1 MTKRCDLVNWKKLAA
16 TIVILIVVVAAFWL
30 YLVQSYESELG
41 TSNVVEIDYSSSISN
56 SGTDN
61 QLAELTFESEAEDL
75 LWSSMEISLLVDGKS
90 NSCSF
95 GSQSVEGESSGRIS
109 SKLSADGLTF
119 TTEVD
124 STDAESFT
132 YLDVAQ
138 QLESNESDF
147 WMKFSSTDV
156 FFGDGIK
163 WKFIEGNDFSDVDI
177 VPESELSNDTENR
190 LEWYEYDLSVHR
202 VNPNDGTYLIENNG
216 SWFKIKFLT
225 YYNSDDESRHPTLQI
240 AALGNT
246 SFPALENPD
255 LVVPSPCKIVH
266 GDNDFDNW
274 NSNETIILVE
284 NGINICS
291 AECTL
296 ELQIKFETIDVK
308 INSPEFSLV

>member
-1 MTKRCDLVNWKKLAA
+1 
-16 TIVILIVVVAAFWL
+16 
-30 YLVQSYESELG
+30 
-41 TSNVVEIDYSSSISN
+41 
-56 SGTDN
+56 
-61 QLAELTFESEAEDL
+61 
-75 LWSSMEISLLVDGKS
+75 
-90 NSCSF
+90 
-95 GSQSVEGESSGRIS
+95 
-109 SKLSADGLTF
+109 
-119 TTEVD
+119 
-124 STDAESFT
+124 
-132 YLDVAQ
+132 
-138 QLESNESDF
+138 
-147 WMKFSSTDV
+147 MKFSSTDV

-177 VPESELSNDTENR
+177 ISESELSNDTENR